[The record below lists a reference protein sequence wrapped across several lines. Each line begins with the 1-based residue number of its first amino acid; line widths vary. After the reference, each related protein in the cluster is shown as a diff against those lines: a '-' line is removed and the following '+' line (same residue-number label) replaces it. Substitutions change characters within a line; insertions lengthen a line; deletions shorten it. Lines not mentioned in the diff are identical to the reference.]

1 MDRET
6 FTYDDI
12 SAVGRAGAPSV
23 LITVR
28 SVENSPSLGEI
39 AVPVNMKRQRAEEGE
54 GSRTYVSSGVL
65 SHKVGHRDYRLHTM
79 KACV

>member
-1 MDRET
+1 MRGMDRET

-28 SVENSPSLGEI
+28 SVEDSPSLREI
-39 AVPVNMKRQRAEEGE
+39 YEKAASERRG
-54 GSRTYVSSGVL
+54 GVL
-65 SHKVGHRDYRLHTM
+65 ERT
-79 KACV
+79 